1 MYLSYKDFAVDFNL
15 EDLSFE
21 FISSTLENK
30 VFLRS
35 TGMTFETLDRREL
48 SRDEYKTHRIESKM
62 EFAGCVWNV
71 IYSDGPATA
80 PTLRIGFK
88 LDDDGIEFHV
98 GGRFFVRLEGDM
110 LWGGNPEENTFS
122 VRTGSCSSVLH
133 CSSGPAAR
141 EGDNALFDR
150 QSDRLLSCT
159 TAGRMK
165 TFFNWQKKCYSFTY
179 TNGIDYGRELK
190 FSLHENYCREKF
202 RIPYKPVNLRHCFTT
217 PPVGWMT
224 WYALQFDTCE
234 ETVLH
239 NADRFMALFGKYTPR
254 PVFWVDWEWCHKSW
268 DGLGIEGC
276 DIFHPRK
283 DIYPEGLAAVAEKLE
298 KMGFVPALWISASND
313 GQLNEMFKAHPDWL
327 LGQSVKWCGQWWIDP
342 SHPEVLRE
350 FIPAVFR
357 QIRQWGFAAVK
368 WDCLPDTL
376 QTCDE
381 LHEKFYDPGL
391 TPLAAFR
398 NMISAA
404 RETLGEDIYM
414 LSCWGASRRDICAAM
429 DIFDAARIG
438 GDIFSWEAF
447 LAQGIDRILACY
459 PWHNTVFYADAD
471 NLILRPELNNDAQA
485 RSRAAIYSL
494 AGLPLTMGDAIDDL
508 DELRIDL
515 LRRIMPVISV
525 HPGELEA
532 KTRDLYCQVV
542 NLAVSRPF
550 GSWNVAGVTNLTD
563 KPLTRE
569 FSLRRDLALPAGR
582 YAVYNFYEKRF
593 AGVFADTLSLE
604 IAPSPMLTL
613 P

>member
-254 PVFWVDWEWCHKSW
+254 PVFWVDWEWCH
-268 DGLGIEGC
+268 
-276 DIFHPRK
+276 
-283 DIYPEGLAAVAEKLE
+283 
-298 KMGFVPALWISASND
+298 
-313 GQLNEMFKAHPDWL
+313 
-327 LGQSVKWCGQWWIDP
+327 
-342 SHPEVLRE
+342 
-350 FIPAVFR
+350 
-357 QIRQWGFAAVK
+357 
-368 WDCLPDTL
+368 
-376 QTCDE
+376 
-381 LHEKFYDPGL
+381 
-391 TPLAAFR
+391 
-398 NMISAA
+398 
-404 RETLGEDIYM
+404 
-414 LSCWGASRRDICAAM
+414 
-429 DIFDAARIG
+429 
-438 GDIFSWEAF
+438 
-447 LAQGIDRILACY
+447 
-459 PWHNTVFYADAD
+459 
-471 NLILRPELNNDAQA
+471 
-485 RSRAAIYSL
+485 
-494 AGLPLTMGDAIDDL
+494 
-508 DELRIDL
+508 
-515 LRRIMPVISV
+515 
-525 HPGELEA
+525 
-532 KTRDLYCQVV
+532 
-542 NLAVSRPF
+542 
-550 GSWNVAGVTNLTD
+550 
-563 KPLTRE
+563 
-569 FSLRRDLALPAGR
+569 
-582 YAVYNFYEKRF
+582 
-593 AGVFADTLSLE
+593 
-604 IAPSPMLTL
+604 
-613 P
+613 